1 MLSVPMHTD
10 MQAHRKVIADNLR
23 EARRQSGLTQVQV
36 AQAIGAAQDQ
46 VSKWERGVVTPS
58 MEWRIALAEFF
69 YGGDMNAMYGKAA

>member
-1 MLSVPMHTD
+1 MLTVPMHSD
-10 MQAHRKVIADNLR
+10 MQARRDAIAENLR